1 MERLLQV
8 DDLSFYYGPIHA
20 VKRISFHVNRG
31 EIVTIIGANGAGKTT
46 TLRAIAGLL
55 GKIQSGTIVF
65 DGTEITKAPPHK
77 IVGCGMVQV
86 LEGRL
91 VFPQLTVM
99 ENLDMGAYLCKSAE
113 DKRKRLEYC
122 FELFPRICERQK
134 QKAGTLSGGEQQM
147 VAVARALMA
156 APKMLMMDEPSMG
169 LAPLVVK
176 SIFETI
182 KKINDDGVTVLLVE
196 QNANAALKIAD
207 RAYVLELGR
216 ITMEG
221 ASSDLANDAS
231 VRKTY
236 LGLD

>member
-1 MERLLQV
+1 
-8 DDLSFYYGPIHA
+8 
-20 VKRISFHVNRG
+20 
-31 EIVTIIGANGAGKTT
+31 
-46 TLRAIAGLL
+46 
-55 GKIQSGTIVF
+55 
-65 DGTEITKAPPHK
+65 
-77 IVGCGMVQV
+77 
-86 LEGRL
+86 
-91 VFPQLTVM
+91 
-99 ENLDMGAYLCKSAE
+99 
-113 DKRKRLEYC
+113 
-122 FELFPRICERQK
+122 
-134 QKAGTLSGGEQQM
+134 M